1 MWLFELL
8 VSQLNLV
15 AVEFH
20 HILVRLR
27 LSFIFVACGDPVR
40 ILKLPVSYYLKW
52 RVNTGKLNMNNV

>member
-52 RVNTGKLNMNNV
+52 RVNIGKLNLNNV